1 MPTQQ
6 DFPAPKT
13 QLIIARPGV
22 ERDGTRLARQAYI
35 DAQWC
40 RWYQNRPRKML
51 GYREQVRTV
60 PALVRAID
68 IFSNDGASYVHLG
81 TGDGIS
87 RYALDNSTGVTT
99 GVVDRTPAGF
109 VPDSSFNWQFAE
121 MFDTAG
127 GSTQLFALGTPSAS
141 SITTSTAYPLY
152 YGDILTTAALTAVP
166 GVTASGGVCA
176 IPNFLFLYGHD
187 GYVQWSAPGNPL
199 DFAGA
204 GSGDSRPTASKI
216 VRGMTLRGQSGPA
229 IILWSLDSV
238 IIGQY
243 NGDPALN
250 YFSFTTL
257 TSTASIMSSNG
268 IVEHNGIYYWATSSG
283 FSMFNGVVRD
293 MPNDNNRQWFLE
305 NMNYSQR
312 QKLFAFKVPRWNE
325 IWWCFPYG
333 NATECTHAV
342 IYNYLQN
349 IWYDTVLPTGGRTA
363 AYYEY
368 IFAYPLM
375 AGGGLN
381 DDTGGYSVWQH
392 EFGLNEISGS
402 VASSKAIKS
411 YCTTN
416 EFSFVEPQQ
425 PGQLG
430 DDRAVAYSIL
440 EPDFDQSGDLFF
452 KVISRA
458 NARARDT
465 ETETFVIPEDTTE
478 MQLLNFKWTGRL
490 NSFYIES
497 NTLNGNYVVGS
508 PVIHFLPSDGRRED

>member
-1 MPTQQ
+1 MPDQQ
-6 DFPAPKT
+6 QFPAPKT
-13 QLIIARPGV
+13 QLMVSMPGV
-22 ERDGTRLARQAYI
+22 ERDGTQLARRTHI

-51 GYREQVRTV
+51 GYREQVRDV
-60 PALVRAID
+60 PALVRAMD
-68 IFSNDGASYVHLG
+68 LFSNDGASYVHLG

-87 RYALDNSTGVTT
+87 RYAIDNSTGITT
-99 GVVDRTPAGF
+99 GIIDRTPAGF
-109 VPDSSFNWQFAE
+109 VPDATWNWQFAE

-152 YGDILTTAALTAVP
+152 YGDILTTSALTAVP

-176 IPNFLFLYGHD
+176 VPNFLLVYGHD
-187 GYVQWSAPGNPL
+187 GYVQWSVPGNPL
-199 DFAGA
+199 DFTGV
-204 GSGDSRPTASKI
+204 GSGDSRPVASKI

-229 IILWSLDSV
+229 VILWSLDSV

-243 NGDPALN
+243 DPTIEG
-250 YFSFTTL
+250 FTFTTL
-257 TSTASIMSSNG
+257 TATASVLSSNG

-283 FSMFNGVVRD
+283 FSQFSGVVRD
-293 MPNDNNRQWFLE
+293 MPNDNNRQWFLD
-305 NMNYSQR
+305 NLNFAQR
-312 QKLFAFKVPRWNE
+312 QKVFAFKIPRWNE

-333 NATECTHAV
+333 DATECTHAV
-342 IYNYLQN
+342 VYNYLQN
-349 IWYDTVLPTGGRTA
+349 IWYDTVLPNGGRTA

-375 AGGGLN
+375 AGSELN

-392 EFGLNEISGS
+392 EFGFNEVSGPQS
-402 VASSKAIKS
+402 TSKAVKS
-411 YCTTN
+411 WYKTA

-430 DDRAVAYSIL
+430 DDRAISYSIM
-440 EPDFDQSGDLFF
+440 EPDFDHQGDITFR
-452 KVISRA
+452 VYSRA
-458 NARARDT
+458 NARAR
-465 ETETFVIPEDTTE
+465 ETVSDSFSIPDHTTD

-497 NTLNGNYVVGS
+497 NTLDGNYITGS

>member
-1 MPTQQ
+1 MPDQQ
-6 DFPAPKT
+6 QFPAPKT
-13 QLIIARPGV
+13 QLMVSMPGV
-22 ERDGTRLARQAYI
+22 ERDGTQLARRTHI

-51 GYREQVRTV
+51 GYREQVRSV
-60 PALVRAID
+60 PALVRAMD
-68 IFSNDGASYVHLG
+68 IFSDNGASYVHLG

-87 RYALDNSTGVTT
+87 RYAIDNATGITT

-109 VPDSSFNWQFAE
+109 VPDASWNWQFAE

-127 GSTQLFALGTPSAS
+127 GSTQVFALGTPSAS
-141 SITTSTAYPLY
+141 SITTSSSWPLY
-152 YGDILTTAALTAVP
+152 YGDILTTAALTAVA
-166 GVTASGGVCA
+166 GVSASGGVCA

-187 GYVQWSAPGNPL
+187 GYVQWSVPGNPL
-199 DFAGA
+199 DFAGV
-204 GSGDSRPTASKI
+204 GSGDSRPVASKI
-216 VRGMTLRGQSGPA
+216 VRGMSLRGQAGPA

-243 NGDPALN
+243 DANIEGFD
-250 YFSFTTL
+250 FTTL
-257 TSTASIMSSNG
+257 TATASILSSNG

-283 FSMFNGVVRD
+283 FSQFNGVVRD
-293 MPNDNNRQWFLE
+293 MPNDNNRQWFLD
-305 NMNYSQR
+305 NLNFAQR
-312 QKLFAFKVPRWNE
+312 QKVFAFKIPRWNE

-333 NATECTHAV
+333 DATECTHAV
-342 IYNYLQN
+342 VYNYLQN
-349 IWYDTVLPTGGRTA
+349 IWYDTVLPNGGRTA

-375 AGGGLN
+375 AGNELN
-381 DDTGGYSVWQH
+381 DDTGGYSMWQH
-392 EFGLNEISGS
+392 EFGLNEVSGPQS
-402 VASSKAIKS
+402 TAKAIKS
-411 YCTTN
+411 WYKTA

-430 DDRAVAYSIL
+430 DDRAIAYSIM
-440 EPDFDQSGDLFF
+440 EPDFDQSGDLSF
-452 KVISRA
+452 KVYSRA
-458 NARARDT
+458 NARARETVT
-465 ETETFVIPEDTTE
+465 ESFTIPADTTE

-497 NTLNGNYVVGS
+497 NTLNGNYITGS